1 MATTHVIGAGL
12 AGLAAATALAEAGRP
27 VVLHEG
33 AEQAGGRC
41 RSYHDRV
48 LDRPLDNGNHLIL
61 SGNTEVFRYLD
72 RLGARDRLDMV
83 SPAQVPFLDLE
94 TGESWCVRPQGR
106 LPLWLMNPARRV
118 AGVGALAHLEM
129 LRLATAKP
137 QDTVADR
144 LDLEGLIG
152 RRLWRPLAVSILNT
166 QPEEASARLLWTVFR
181 RTLLAGEATCRPCIA
196 REGLS
201 DALVEPALAYL
212 ACRGAGVRF
221 RQRVKGL
228 ESGDG
233 RVTGLRVGDGVESVG
248 PADAVV
254 LALPAEQA
262 AALLPGLA
270 APTEH
275 RAILNL
281 HYRLDRPA
289 RLPGG
294 LPLLGLVGGLAEW
307 LFVRG
312 DVVSVTVSAAE
323 TLVDRPAE
331 ELADLVWRDVAQA
344 MGLSGPCPAVRVVKE
359 KRATFASTPAQ
370 AANRPGARTRF
381 ANLFLAGDW
390 TDTGLPATL
399 EGAVQSGHLAARL
412 ALAS

>member
-1 MATTHVIGAGL
+1 MIGGGL
-12 AGLAAATALAEAGRP
+12 AGLAVATALAEVGRR

-48 LDRPLDNGNHLIL
+48 LDRPLDNGNHLVL
-61 SGNTEVFRYLD
+61 SGNAEVFRYLD
-72 RLGARDRLDMV
+72 RLGARDRMQV
-83 SPAQVPFLDLE
+83 VNPAQVPFLDLP

-106 LPLWLMNPARRV
+106 LPLWLLDPARRV
-118 AGVGALAHLEM
+118 AGVGVLAHLEM
-129 LRLATAKP
+129 LKLATAGP

-144 LDLEGLIG
+144 LDLGSLLG

-166 QPEEASARLLWTVFR
+166 QPEQASARLLWTVFR
-181 RTLLAGEATCRPCIA
+181 RTLLAGEAACRPCVA

-212 ACRGAGVRF
+212 GCRGAAVRF

-228 ESGDG
+228 ETRDG
-233 RVTGLRVGDGVESVG
+233 RVTGLRVGDGVEPVRPG
-248 PADAVV
+248 EAVV
-254 LALPAEQA
+254 LALPPEHA

-270 APTEH
+270 VPTEH

-289 RLPGG
+289 SLPGG
-294 LPLLGLVGGLAEW
+294 LPLLGLVGGVAEW

-323 TLVDRPAE
+323 ALVDRPAE
-331 ELADLVWRDVAQA
+331 ELAALVWRDVARA

-370 AANRPGARTRF
+370 AADRPGPRTPYK
-381 ANLFLAGDW
+381 NLFLAGDW